1 MVLMVIFG
9 LVSILGLFAIFTSVK
24 NKNYLGLIFAAG
36 STAVFGWFAI
46 MTILNNGFP
55 VSH

>member
-9 LVSILGLFAIFTSVK
+9 LVSILGLFAIFTTFK
-24 NKNYLGLIFAAG
+24 KKNYLGLLFAAG
-36 STAVFGWFAI
+36 SAVVFGWFTI
-46 MTILNNGFP
+46 MTILTNGFP

>member
-1 MVLMVIFG
+1 MVLMIIFG
-9 LVSILGLFAIFTSVK
+9 LVSLFGCFAVYTTIK
-24 NKNYLGLIFAAG
+24 NKNYLGLLFAAG
-36 STAVFGWFAI
+36 SAVVFGWFMI